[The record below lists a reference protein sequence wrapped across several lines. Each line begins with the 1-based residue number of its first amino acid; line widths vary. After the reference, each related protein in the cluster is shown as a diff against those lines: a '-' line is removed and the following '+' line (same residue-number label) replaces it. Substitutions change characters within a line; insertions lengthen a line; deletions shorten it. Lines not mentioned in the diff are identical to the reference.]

1 MNVMAL
7 GLALMVSSSGVSPAN
22 EIPRA
27 MVVPAAFT
35 FDLPPTDALGP
46 PWRSTSVL
54 QPSPPRD
61 SLKNGAIIGAIIG
74 AATGACMAA
83 FGCAIVKETGREL
96 RGIFNL
102 PGRRRHRRRCG
113 DRRRSGRDVRAQ
125 SVCRPPWRRKAHRPP
140 PQVSVLRLKTA
151 TPGPRGRARSPE
163 RRPRCP
169 ARRSFVHRSTG

>member
-7 GLALMVSSSGVSPAN
+7 GLALMVSSSGVSPAK

-83 FGCAIVKETGREL
+83 FGCAIVKETGGEIPGEESCAGFSIFL
-96 RGIFNL
+96 VGAGIGVGAAIGVAVDAMFERNPSAGL
-102 PGRRRHRRRCG
+102 PGGGRRT
-113 DRRRSGRDVRAQ
+113 
-125 SVCRPPWRRKAHRPP
+125 
-140 PQVSVLRLKTA
+140 VLRLKF
-151 TPGPRGRARSPE
+151 R
-163 RRPRCP
+163 
-169 ARRSFVHRSTG
+169 F